1 MESLIKQIQIQVNN
15 KIYLKDPKTSDLGIK
30 MIKSS
35 ILLIDEIGFEAFTFR
50 KLATQLSTTE
60 SSIYRYFENKHK
72 LLIYLTSWYWGWLE
86 YQLVFSTANVSAA
99 KDRLKKAIEVTIK
112 PPSKNETFE
121 SLNLEALYRVV
132 ISESPKAYLT
142 KEVDNANKLGSFV
155 GYKRLV
161 ERISLIVLEIRPNY
175 KYPHMLISTIIEGAH
190 FQHHFADHLPKLT
203 DQLEGEDCITD
214 FYLEV
219 ANKALT

>member
-1 MESLIKQIQIQVNN
+1 MESLIGQIQIRVNDR
-15 KIYLKDPKTSDLGIK
+15 IYLKDPNTSDLGKNIIK
-30 MIKSS
+30 NS
-35 ILLIDEIGFEAFTFR
+35 ILLIDKIGFEAFTFR
-50 KLATQLSTTE
+50 KLAKKLSTTE

-72 LLIYLTSWYWGWLE
+72 LLIYLSSWYWGWLE
-86 YQLVFSTANVSAA
+86 YQLVFSTINISSAV
-99 KDRLKKAIEVTIK
+99 DRLNKAIEVSIK
-112 PPSKNETFE
+112 SPPKDETFE
-121 SLNLEALYRVV
+121 SFSLEALYRIV

-142 KEVDNANKLGSFV
+142 KAVDDANKAGSFV

-161 ERISLIVLEIRPNY
+161 ERISQIVLEIKPNY

-219 ANKALT
+219 AKKALK